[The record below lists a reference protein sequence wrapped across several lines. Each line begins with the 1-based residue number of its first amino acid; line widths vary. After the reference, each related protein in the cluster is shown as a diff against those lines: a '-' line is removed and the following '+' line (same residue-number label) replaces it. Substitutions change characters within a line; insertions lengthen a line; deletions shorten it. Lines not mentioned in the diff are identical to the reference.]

1 MLKNRSILAISI
13 LITTLGITACQP
25 KKTEPE
31 AVEAKQTQTEQQS
44 LKLVGDIEK
53 LNLSLPK
60 CDGKNCP
67 EISIERLNSNQ
78 AFIDHF
84 IDQKIIQELAQILE
98 IAPQQAA
105 SEAAAIDHAASENT
119 AASAADTPASNPT
132 IAAIAQVE
140 TLAQKLEKQTV
151 PYVQSFLALDQ
162 ELKALSSNHKISLMI
177 KPKILNADQPLA
189 TVVLNSSSYLGGAH
203 GASAQQYYNFDLEKK
218 KLVLLNDI
226 LLEKQRPQLERKAY
240 EAFKQWVIASE
251 LSTNVEEYEQAWK
264 FKLSENYYLGQQ
276 GLILQYAEYEIGPYV
291 VGLPRL
297 TIPYAEL
304 QGILKAAYLPETEAA
319 SEASAQP
326 GEASATTATTK
337 AKS

>member
-1 MLKNRSILAISI
+1 MLKNKSILAISI

-31 AVEAKQTQTEQQS
+31 AVEPEQTQTEQQS
-44 LKLVGDIEK
+44 LKLVGDTEK

-78 AFIDHF
+78 AFIDQF

-98 IAPQQAA
+98 IAPQQAV
-105 SEAAAIDHAASENT
+105 SEAAAIENAAT
-119 AASAADTPASNPT
+119 AADAPTSNPT
-132 IAAIAQVE
+132 AAAIAQVE
-140 TLAQKLEKQTV
+140 TLAQKLEKQTL

-226 LLEKQRPQLERKAY
+226 LLDKQRPQLERKAY

-251 LSTNVEEYEQAWK
+251 LSTNVQEYEQAWK

-291 VGLPRL
+291 AGLPRL

-304 QGILKAAYLPETEAA
+304 QGILKAAYLPVTEAA
-319 SEASAQP
+319 SEATAKSA
-326 GEASATTATTK
+326 EASAVNTTK

>member
-1 MLKNRSILAISI
+1 MLKNKSILAISI

-31 AVEAKQTQTEQQS
+31 AVEPEQTQTEQQS
-44 LKLVGDIEK
+44 LKLVGDTEK

-60 CDGKNCP
+60 CEGKNCP

-78 AFIDHF
+78 AFIDQF

-98 IAPQQAA
+98 IAPQQAV
-105 SEAAAIDHAASENT
+105 SEAAAIENAAT
-119 AASAADTPASNPT
+119 AADAPTSNPT
-132 IAAIAQVE
+132 AAAIAQVE
-140 TLAQKLEKQTV
+140 TLAQKLEKQTL

-226 LLEKQRPQLERKAY
+226 LLDKQRPQLERKAY

-251 LSTNVEEYEQAWK
+251 LSTNVQEYEQAWK

-304 QGILKAAYLPETEAA
+304 QGILKAAYLPVTEAA
-319 SEASAQP
+319 SEATAKSA
-326 GEASATTATTK
+326 EASAVNTTK

>member
-1 MLKNRSILAISI
+1 MLKNKSILAISI

-31 AVEAKQTQTEQQS
+31 AVEPEQTQTEQQS
-44 LKLVGDIEK
+44 LKLVGDTEK

-78 AFIDHF
+78 AFIDQF

-98 IAPQQAA
+98 IAPQQAV
-105 SEAAAIDHAASENT
+105 SEAAAIENAAT
-119 AASAADTPASNPT
+119 AADGPASNPT
-132 IAAIAQVE
+132 AAAIAQVE
-140 TLAQKLEKQTV
+140 TLAQKLEKQTL

-226 LLEKQRPQLERKAY
+226 LLDKQRPQLERKAY

-251 LSTNVEEYEQAWK
+251 LSTNVQEYEQAWK

-304 QGILKAAYLPETEAA
+304 QGIVKAAYLPVTEAA
-319 SEASAQP
+319 SQATAKSTEASA
-326 GEASATTATTK
+326 ANATTK